1 MESILMLYP
10 GRRQLEIERL
20 FEIPP
25 VSLEMPPTETEILL
39 EQTTITYTFGLVVTF
54 HNMAID
60 TTILDPMSLQ
70 FETDHH
76 LPNLTT
82 TIKKIR

>member
-1 MESILMLYP
+1 MLYP

-25 VSLEMPPTETEILL
+25 VSLEMSPTETEILP
-39 EQTTITYTFGLVVTF
+39 EQTKITYKLDITATF